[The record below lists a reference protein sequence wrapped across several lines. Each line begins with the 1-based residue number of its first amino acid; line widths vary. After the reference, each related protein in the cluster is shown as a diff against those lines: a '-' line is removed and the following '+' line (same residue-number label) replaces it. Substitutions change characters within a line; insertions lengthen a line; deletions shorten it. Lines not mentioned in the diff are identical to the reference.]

1 MDESTA
7 RAKIYKVIFG
17 TDTAAGQRFDVVL
30 IYLIVISVLAVVFDS
45 IEYVHH
51 RFGVWVLGLGGFYFA
66 VFPEYLLRIY
76 SSPGD

>member
-30 IYLIVISVLAVVFDS
+30 IYLIVMSVLAVVFDS
-45 IEYVHH
+45 IESVHN
-51 RFGVWVLGLGGFYFA
+51 RFGIWLVSA
-66 VFPEYLLRIY
+66 
-76 SSPGD
+76 GDDN